1 MANGIE
7 DLTSIMTQGGRDD
20 IPQRMMGGGLGA
32 MMPQQ
37 SAPMPPPDMGGM
49 SPDMMMSEEMAMQEE
64 PMSIEQDSAALAEAV
79 VGRAQGDIGAAVAI
93 LDTAK
98 AMLIQ
103 STQQDPMM
111 MADGGQLKAIPE
123 NNKGLAKL
131 PEDVRNKMG
140 FMNMGGPLY
149 AKGGNYMD
157 PEYAMGGKYMDP
169 EKAMGGK
176 YMYAAIGK
184 PLTSAEVE
192 EQSLEEQNDTL
203 RQMIMNGLNMFDV
216 TRGQGMIL
224 NEGDL
229 MGMGRTMSDAERSA
243 IREAI
248 GMQSGREL
256 TQKDLDFL
264 KEMMNSRREGTF
276 DPEADNLRLD
286 MGLDAQ
292 YYNELEDER
301 RKAAE
306 RAKAYRSR

>member
-20 IPQRMMGGGLGA
+20 IPQPMMGGGLGA
-32 MMPQQ
+32 MMPPQTP
-37 SAPMPPPDMGGM
+37 PMSPPDMGGM
-49 SPDMMMSEEMAMQEE
+49 SPDMIRAEQMPMEEE
-64 PMSIEQDSAALAEAV
+64 PISIEQDAGALAEAV

-111 MADGGQLKAIPE
+111 MADGGP
-123 NNKGLAKL
+123 
-131 PEDVRNKMG
+131 M
-140 FMNMGGPLY
+140 Y
-149 AKGGNYMD
+149 AR
-157 PEYAMGGKYMDP
+157 GGKYMKP
-169 EKAMGGK
+169 K
-176 YMYAAIGK
+176 YAAEGEY
-184 PLTSAEVE
+184 LGE
-192 EQSLEEQNDTL
+192 ESDTL
-203 RQMIMNGLNMFDV
+203 RQMIMDRIQNSPITSMADV

-229 MGMGRTMSDAERSA
+229 LGMGRTMSDAERSA

-286 MGLDAQ
+286 MGLDAE
-292 YYNELEDER
+292 YYNMLEDER
-301 RKAAE
+301 KRKEASE

>member
-1 MANGIE
+1 ME
-7 DLTSIMTQGGRDD
+7 GGRGDVP
-20 IPQRMMGGGLGA
+20 PQPMMGGGLGA

-37 SAPMPPPDMGGM
+37 AAPMSPPPMAGGMPPDMGGM
-49 SPDMMMSEEMAMQEE
+49 PSPDMMMAEQMPMEEE
-64 PMSIEQDSAALAEAV
+64 PMSIEQDAGALAEAV

-98 AMLIQ
+98 AMLVQ

-111 MADGGQLKAIPE
+111 EQDPMMMAQ
-123 NNKGLAKL
+123 
-131 PEDVRNKMG
+131 
-140 FMNMGGPLY
+140 GGP
-149 AKGGNYMD
+149 M
-157 PEYAMGGKYMDP
+157 YAMGGKYMDP

-176 YMYAAIGK
+176 YMYAAEGESIT
-184 PLTSAEVE
+184 PEN
-192 EQSLEEQNDTL
+192 LEEQNLEQQSDTL
-203 RQMIMNGLNMFDV
+203 RQMIMDRITSMADV

-229 MGMGRTMSDAERSA
+229 MGMGRTMSDAERSG

-256 TQKDLDFL
+256 TQKDLDFYKQML
-264 KEMMNSRREGTF
+264 MESMTSTDNPQVIDDNLTNLINSIQDRNRYN
-276 DPEADNLRLD
+276 ADKDLRLD

-301 RKAAE
+301 KKAAE
-306 RAKAYRSR
+306 RAKLYRSR

>member
-1 MANGIE
+1 
-7 DLTSIMTQGGRDD
+7 
-20 IPQRMMGGGLGA
+20 
-32 MMPQQ
+32 
-37 SAPMPPPDMGGM
+37 
-49 SPDMMMSEEMAMQEE
+49 
-64 PMSIEQDSAALAEAV
+64 
-79 VGRAQGDIGAAVAI
+79 
-93 LDTAK
+93 
-98 AMLIQ
+98 MLIQ

-149 AKGGNYMD
+149 A
-157 PEYAMGGKYMDP
+157 MGGKYMDP

-176 YMYAAIGK
+176 YMYASVGR
-184 PLTSAEVE
+184 PLTSAGLE

-229 MGMGRTMSDAERSA
+229 MGMGRTMSDAEKSA

-256 TQKDLDFL
+256 TQKDLDFFSCL
-264 KEMMNSRREGTF
+264 CLYCGLIRINLICSVYITF
-276 DPEADNLRLD
+276 IFIAGHN
-286 MGLDAQ
+286 
-292 YYNELEDER
+292 
-301 RKAAE
+301 
-306 RAKAYRSR
+306 